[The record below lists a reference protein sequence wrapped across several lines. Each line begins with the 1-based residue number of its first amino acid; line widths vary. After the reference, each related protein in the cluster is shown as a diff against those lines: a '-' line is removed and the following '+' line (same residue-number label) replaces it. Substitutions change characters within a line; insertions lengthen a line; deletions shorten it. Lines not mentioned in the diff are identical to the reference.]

1 MSTYIEAV
9 SSYLPQE
16 DIAKKNRK
24 RITER
29 TLKLLNDN
37 NIKYTIDDNNKN
49 KFIENPVSVIG
60 DNTFN
65 ISIINADIEKVCSY
79 LNRNLISIGGHV
91 KRDSYNTLYVYYD
104 TSLLTEDLKSVIG
117 NIKQKIK
124 DKYTGKARNI
134 SKAEAKIRY
143 ETLSDED
150 ENTIKKDIQKI
161 STEAIKLFNSTNI
174 AKNKSA
180 HTKDYKI
187 STNTGISEYY
197 LSDIIGGAGYYIV
210 QSTPIKIKITN
221 KNISKDILKEAE
233 DTIWEYL
240 DDQLNDDYIKKLKPK
255 FKIYAGPET
264 HNCDS
269 STPEFLLCIEYQG
282 NIKNKKISKKENA
295 LLEYTNDSNTLE
307 LPNADLQSLL
317 DNTDVSHIYLSS
329 DWHLFKAHYKRE
341 HNYVNTQKIVTWCRQ
356 NIKGTDIFMYL
367 GDISYRWCNEED
379 KKESMRI
386 MASLPGIKV
395 LIAGNH
401 DIMLG
406 DEYLHGCGFDYIF
419 NEYEWKNL
427 IFTHKPINMSLYPDD
442 YWNIHG
448 HIHKWQEYNTT
459 DGKKNI
465 NVYPYFYDNK
475 PVTLEYLLN
484 HKEELVKDNYYN
496 PNDIL
501 SETKRSDLPDDAFGI
516 PEDRK
521 YPLDTEDHVKSAIKL
536 FGHAE
541 ESKKKVLAQ
550 SIRKAAKKYD
560 ITIPENTQCYKYLNE
575 NSIESI
581 IPGNIKNIVFDMG
594 GVLVN
599 QQLHKYIEEG
609 LPVTEYLA
617 HIIYHTVEDVIF
629 TNLNNKEADLWN
641 IDQIK
646 NYFRE
651 NTPDN
656 ISIYTD
662 EIFDLLAKSMFKY
675 EYVDTLLNVL
685 RNKGYSLY
693 YLSNWP
699 ASLYELEKS
708 FFAPI
713 ISKFDGGLFSFES
726 DKYMKPNKEFYIE
739 FFNKFKLVPEECFFF
754 DDKAE
759 NIGAADAVGM
769 QGLIFNYEETPRS
782 LLRDAINIPSDI
794 NNTILIDIGRRLES
808 VNLEKIDTWYSSKSL
823 TDVNTNISYHSI
835 IDAIKGIND
844 NIGYVFTSN
853 NDTIIPIGQV
863 VFDDNDETYEWQIQ
877 YPLKYSVENG
887 LESGLSE
894 WSMAA
899 YNPIRSTSKPFILK
913 MNKDNNS
920 YLSPTI
926 YAFSPDIISDK
937 YLIVN
942 ENAELEIV
950 DSFNFKDY
958 YIEAYEFIGNQSL
971 VDKINRSYYDHKIV
985 DNTIFYTILTGK
997 PMLCEDQID
1006 FDHNFKKV
1014 NFEYL
1019 KEQILSEL
1027 SSFNDNIHNTAANN
1041 LWVSIIETPIVN
1053 RAIPILNKYNKHNDI
1068 IIKEDFNGYYV
1079 YSNLTNKR
1087 SSSVSSL
1094 VEISDAMIQ
1103 VVL

>member
-37 NIKYTIDDNNKN
+37 NIKYTIDDDNKN

-65 ISIINADIEKVCSY
+65 ISIIDADIEKVCSY

-117 NIKQKIK
+117 NIK
-124 DKYTGKARNI
+124 
-134 SKAEAKIRY
+134 
-143 ETLSDED
+143 
-150 ENTIKKDIQKI
+150 
-161 STEAIKLFNSTNI
+161 
-174 AKNKSA
+174 NKRS
-180 HTKDYKI
+180 
-187 STNTGISEYY
+187 
-197 LSDIIGGAGYYIV
+197 
-210 QSTPIKIKITN
+210 
-221 KNISKDILKEAE
+221 
-233 DTIWEYL
+233 
-240 DDQLNDDYIKKLKPK
+240 
-255 FKIYAGPET
+255 
-264 HNCDS
+264 
-269 STPEFLLCIEYQG
+269 
-282 NIKNKKISKKENA
+282 SKKENT
-295 LLEYTNDSNTLE
+295 LLEYTNNLAAIQEYANYSKYSSDIHAIINNLSKEDLDHIGGGYWVDSNRVIYRKVEYSNNKPIAFIDVYLLPKYKNTGLVVIAVSKEARGKGVGSRLTKDAIISLRTDNRIDKLRWKVDYDNDASINMAKSLGFE
-307 LPNADLQSLL
+307 LIDDGVKEKIFQYKLSNNTIKESDVLHMPNTMDDLQTLL
-317 DNTDVSHIYLSS
+317 DNTDLKHIYLSS
-329 DWHLFKAHYKRE
+329 DWHLFKGHYKRE
-341 HNYVNTQKIVTWCRQ
+341 HNYINTQKIVTWCRQ
-356 NIKGTDIFMYL
+356 NIKDTDIFMYL

-419 NEYEWKNL
+419 NKYEWKNL

-448 HIHKWQEYNTT
+448 HIHKWQGYNTT

-501 SETKRSDLPDDAFGI
+501 SETKRSDLPNDAFGI

-541 ESKKKVLAQ
+541 ESKKKGLAQ

-581 IPGNIKNIVFDMG
+581 IPGNIKIIVFDMDS
-594 GVLVN
+594 VLVN
-599 QQLHKYIEEG
+599 NQLHKYIGEG

-629 TNLNNKEADLWN
+629 ANLDNKEADLWN

-662 EIFDLLAKSMFKY
+662 KIFDLLAKSMFKY
-675 EYVDTLLNVL
+675 EYVDALLNVL

-739 FFNKFKLVPEECFFF
+739 FFNKFKLIPEECFFF
-754 DDKAE
+754 DDRAE

-769 QGLIFNYEETPRS
+769 RGLVFNYEETPR
-782 LLRDAINIPSDI
+782 LLLGDAINIPSDV
-794 NNTILIDIGRRLES
+794 NNTILIDTGRRLES
-808 VNLEKIDTWYSSKSL
+808 VGLDKIDTWYSSKSL
-823 TDVNTNISYHSI
+823 TDVNTNICYHSI

-844 NIGYVFTSN
+844 NTGYVFTSN

-863 VFDDNDETYEWQIQ
+863 VFDDNDGTYEWQIQ

-899 YNPIRSTSKPFILK
+899 YNPIRPTSRPFILK

-950 DSFNFKDY
+950 DSSNFKDY

-971 VDKINRSYYDHKIV
+971 VDKINKSYHDHKIV

-1006 FDHNFKKV
+1006 FDNNFKKV
-1014 NFEYL
+1014 DFEYF

-1027 SSFNDNIHNTAANN
+1027 SSFNDNIHNTAASN

>member
-1 MSTYIEAV
+1 MSTYIETV

-134 SKAEAKIRY
+134 SKVEAKIRY
-143 ETLSDED
+143 ETLSNED

-187 STNTGISEYY
+187 SINTGISEYY

-269 STPEFLLCIEYQG
+269 STPEFLLRIEYQG

-295 LLEYTNDSNTLE
+295 LLEYTNDSDTLE
-307 LPNADLQSLL
+307 LPNADFQTLL
-317 DNTDVSHIYLSS
+317 DNTDISHIYLSS
-329 DWHLFKAHYKRE
+329 DWHLFKGHYKRE

-356 NIKGTDIFMYL
+356 NIKDTDIFMYL

-448 HIHKWQEYNTT
+448 HIHKWQGYNTT

-541 ESKKKVLAQ
+541 ESKKKGLAQ

-581 IPGNIKNIVFDMG
+581 IPGNIKNIVFDLG

-617 HIIYHTVEDVIF
+617 HIIYHAVEDVIF

-651 NTPDN
+651 NTPNN

-769 QGLIFNYEETPRS
+769 QGLIFNYEETPR
-782 LLRDAINIPSDI
+782 LLLGDVINIPSDV
-794 NNTILIDIGRRLES
+794 NNTILIDAGRRLES
-808 VNLEKIDTWYSSKSL
+808 VSLEKIDTWYSSKNL
-823 TDVNTNISYHSI
+823 TNIDTSASYSSI
-835 IDAIKGIND
+835 IDAIKAIND
-844 NIGYVFTSN
+844 NTGYVFTSN

-877 YPLKYSVENG
+877 YPLKYSAENG

-913 MNKDNNS
+913 MSKDNNS

-937 YLIVN
+937 YLVVN
-942 ENAELEIV
+942 ENAELEII
-950 DSFNFKDY
+950 DSSNFKDY

-971 VDKINRSYYDHKIV
+971 VGKINKLYYNHKIV
-985 DNTIFYTILTGK
+985 DNTIFYTTLTGK

-1006 FDHNFKKV
+1006 FDLNFRKID
-1014 NFEYL
+1014 FRYL
-1019 KEQILSEL
+1019 KEQVLSEILS
-1027 SSFNDNIHNTAANN
+1027 FRDNIYNKHNN
-1041 LWVSIIETPIVN
+1041 LWLSIIEASIIN
-1053 RAIPILNKYNKHNDI
+1053 RAIPVLNKYNKYNDFS
-1068 IIKEDFNGYYV
+1068 IKEDLDGYYV
-1079 YSNLTNKR
+1079 YNSLTDKR
-1087 SSSVSSL
+1087 SSSVETLSL
-1094 VEISDAMIQ
+1094 ITESMIKS
-1103 VVL
+1103 VL

>member
-1 MSTYIEAV
+1 MSTYIETV

-104 TSLLTEDLKSVIG
+104 TSLLTEDLKSIIG

-124 DKYTGKARNI
+124 DKYTGKARNM

-180 HTKDYKI
+180 HAKDYKI

-269 STPEFLLCIEYQG
+269 STPEFLLRIEYQG

-295 LLEYTNDSNTLE
+295 LLEYTNDSDTLE
-307 LPNADLQSLL
+307 LPNADLQTLL
-317 DNTDVSHIYLSS
+317 DNTDISHIYLSS
-329 DWHLFKAHYKRE
+329 DWHLFKGHYKRE

-356 NIKGTDIFMYL
+356 NIKDTDIFMYL

-448 HIHKWQEYNTT
+448 HIHKWQGYNTT

-484 HKEELVKDNYYN
+484 HKEELAKGNYYN

-541 ESKKKVLAQ
+541 ESKKKGLAQ

-581 IPGNIKNIVFDMG
+581 IPGNIKNIVFDLG

-617 HIIYHTVEDVIF
+617 HIIYHAVEDVIF

-699 ASLYELEKS
+699 VSLYELEKS

-769 QGLIFNYEETPRS
+769 QGLIFNYEETPR
-782 LLRDAINIPSDI
+782 LLGDVINIPSDV
-794 NNTILIDIGRRLES
+794 NNTILIDTGRRLES
-808 VNLEKIDTWYSSKSL
+808 VSLEKIDTWYSSKNL
-823 TDVNTNISYHSI
+823 TNIDISASYSSI
-835 IDAIKGIND
+835 IDAIKAIND
-844 NIGYVFTSN
+844 NTGYVFTSN

-877 YPLKYSVENG
+877 YPLKYSTENG

-913 MNKDNNS
+913 MSKDNNS

-937 YLIVN
+937 YLVVN
-942 ENAELEIV
+942 ENAELEII
-950 DSFNFKDY
+950 DSSNFKDY

-971 VDKINRSYYDHKIV
+971 VGKINKLYYNHKIV
-985 DNTIFYTILTGK
+985 DNTIFYTTLTGK

-1006 FDHNFKKV
+1006 FDLNFRKID
-1014 NFEYL
+1014 FRYL
-1019 KEQILSEL
+1019 KEQVLSEILS
-1027 SSFNDNIHNTAANN
+1027 FRDNIYNKHNN
-1041 LWVSIIETPIVN
+1041 LWLSIIEASIIN
-1053 RAIPILNKYNKHNDI
+1053 RAIPVLNKYNKYNDFS
-1068 IIKEDFNGYYV
+1068 IKEDLDGYYV
-1079 YSNLTNKR
+1079 YNSLTDKR
-1087 SSSVSSL
+1087 SSSVETLSL
-1094 VEISDAMIQ
+1094 ITESMIKS
-1103 VVL
+1103 VL

>member
-1 MSTYIEAV
+1 MSTYIEAI

-150 ENTIKKDIQKI
+150 EDIIKKDIQKI

-197 LSDIIGGAGYYIV
+197 LSDIIGGVGYYIV

-269 STPEFLLCIEYQG
+269 STPEFLLRIEYQG

-295 LLEYTNDSNTLE
+295 LLEYTNDSDTLE
-307 LPNADLQSLL
+307 LPNADLQTLL
-317 DNTDVSHIYLSS
+317 DNTDISHIYLSS
-329 DWHLFKAHYKRE
+329 DWHLFKGHYKRE

-356 NIKGTDIFMYL
+356 NIKDTDIFMYL

-448 HIHKWQEYNTT
+448 HIHKWQGYNTT

-501 SETKRSDLPDDAFGI
+501 SETKRSDLPNDAFGI

-541 ESKKKVLAQ
+541 ESKKKGLAQ

-581 IPGNIKNIVFDMG
+581 IPGNIKNIVFDLG

-617 HIIYHTVEDVIF
+617 HIIYHAVEDVIF

-646 NYFRE
+646 NHFRE

-708 FFAPI
+708 FFSPI

-769 QGLIFNYEETPRS
+769 QGLIFNYEETPR
-782 LLRDAINIPSDI
+782 LLLGDVINIPSDV
-794 NNTILIDIGRRLES
+794 NNTILIDTGGRLES
-808 VNLEKIDTWYSSKSL
+808 VSLEKIDTWYSSKNL
-823 TDVNTNISYHSI
+823 TNIDTSASYSSI
-835 IDAIKGIND
+835 IDAIKAIND
-844 NIGYVFTSN
+844 NTGYVFTSN

-877 YPLKYSVENG
+877 YPLKYSAENG

-913 MNKDNNS
+913 MSKDNNS

-937 YLIVN
+937 YLVVN
-942 ENAELEIV
+942 ENAELEII
-950 DSFNFKDY
+950 DSSNFKDY

-971 VDKINRSYYDHKIV
+971 VGKINKLYYNHKIV
-985 DNTIFYTILTGK
+985 DNTIFYTTLTGK

-1006 FDHNFKKV
+1006 FDLNFRKID
-1014 NFEYL
+1014 FRYL
-1019 KEQILSEL
+1019 KEQVLSEILS
-1027 SSFNDNIHNTAANN
+1027 FRDNIYNKHNN
-1041 LWVSIIETPIVN
+1041 LWLSIIEASIIN
-1053 RAIPILNKYNKHNDI
+1053 RAIPVLNKYNKYNDFS
-1068 IIKEDFNGYYV
+1068 IKEDLDGYYV
-1079 YSNLTNKR
+1079 YNSLTDKR
-1087 SSSVSSL
+1087 SSSVETLSL
-1094 VEISDAMIQ
+1094 ITESMIKS
-1103 VVL
+1103 VL